1 MPIDVTCEI
10 TIDCP
15 RQTVARFVE
24 DSANDPRWI
33 AGITEARVLT
43 SGPFGAGTRVTR
55 IAKFMRRTIT
65 YVLEVAEY
73 RPAELVAMRSVE
85 GPFPMDVTYS
95 FATEGAGTR
104 VAIRNEGGPGGP
116 MRLLSPIT
124 ARMVRRN
131 VGRDLARL
139 KAIVEGGADG

>member
-10 TIDCP
+10 IIDCP
-15 RQTVARFVE
+15 RETVARFVE
-24 DSANDPRWI
+24 DPANDPRRI

-43 SGPFGAGTRVTR
+43 DGPFGAGARVTR

-65 YVLEVAEY
+65 YTLEVAEY
-73 RPAELVAMRSVE
+73 HRAELVAMRSVA

-95 FATEGAGTR
+95 FATEGSGTR
-104 VAIRNEGGPGGP
+104 VAIRNVGGPGGP
-116 MRLLSPIT
+116 MRLMSPIT

-131 VGRDLARL
+131 AGRDLARL
-139 KAIVEGGADG
+139 KAIVEAGADG